1 MDHIGSKTTECYSK
15 TLNHYE
21 LILSQT
27 PYLKKNPIHVS
38 NIAFNVDVNLKAIVT
53 QSFIFPY

>member
-1 MDHIGSKTTECYSK
+1 MNLYWARLRTW
-15 TLNHYE
+15 
-21 LILSQT
+21 
-27 PYLKKNPIHVS
+27 KKNPIHVS